1 MICLYT
7 RTGNVIRRANRC
19 RDPVD
24 FILALTCL
32 VCRQRFTINV
42 SIHCEKK
49 GTAQDIP
56 VGQTESY
63 NYTHFNS
70 DL

>member
-1 MICLYT
+1 MFSLSPT
-7 RTGNVIRRANRC
+7 
-19 RDPVD
+19 
-24 FILALTCL
+24 
-32 VCRQRFTINV
+32 FTINV

-63 NYTHFNS
+63 NYKHFNS